1 MIGSGVQMH
10 DLDYYQERSRETA
23 IYPTDD
29 KRVALM
35 YVAGGVCD
43 EAGEVFGKVKKWVR
57 RGADPAELPQLVAD
71 VKKESGDVL
80 WYLARV
86 ADELTFLL
94 SEAAGENIAKL
105 ESRQERGVLEGSGD
119 DR

>member
-1 MIGSGVQMH
+1 MSTISFNT
-10 DLDYYQERSRETA
+10 YQATSAGTA
-23 IYPTDD
+23 IYPDDD
-29 KRVALM
+29 KRVALL

-57 RGADPAELPQLVAD
+57 RGADPAELPALVKD

-86 ADELTFLL
+86 ADELDFLL
-94 SEAAGENIAKL
+94 SQAAEENIEKL
-105 ESRQERGVLEGSGD
+105 ADRQERGVLEGSGD